1 MLWTNEKIKKT
12 REKYLKK
19 ESSDLRDTDIT
30 EIKALFGLLYYTSV
44 YKSNHESTDLIF
56 ATDDSRREIFRSG
69 TSQIRFSILLICLRF
84 DNPNDREEKKK
95 GPTHSYIEFIQYIY
109 KNMSGCL
116 YYR

>member
-44 YKSNHESTDLIF
+44 FKSNHESTDLIF
-56 ATDDSRREIFRSG
+56 ATDGSGREIFRCV
-69 TSQIRFSILLICLRF
+69 TSQKRFLMLLTCLRF
-84 DNPNDREEKKK
+84 DNANDHEERKK
-95 GPTHSYIEFIQYIY
+95 GPTRSYIKFIQYIY
-109 KNMSGCL
+109 KKMSGCL
-116 YYR
+116 HYR